1 MGYLLQLGVHTVE
14 WAVSVNDHPSLCDCL
29 HNGNPKR
36 DEDSSVIPLV
46 SNSWYKTVSWMLTL
60 FVLVEIVG
68 TTLTNITLNLVIVQF
83 IVESSHLS
91 TAMAAMEYIDE
102 NIAVMGKKF

>member
-1 MGYLLQLGVHTVE
+1 
-14 WAVSVNDHPSLCDCL
+14 
-29 HNGNPKR
+29 
-36 DEDSSVIPLV
+36 
-46 SNSWYKTVSWMLTL
+46 MLTL

>member
-1 MGYLLQLGVHTVE
+1 MT
-14 WAVSVNDHPSLCDCL
+14 N
-29 HNGNPKR
+29 
-36 DEDSSVIPLV
+36 
-46 SNSWYKTVSWMLTL
+46 
-60 FVLVEIVG
+60 
-68 TTLTNITLNLVIVQF
+68 TTFSLVILQF